1 MLFKLE
7 RNGDMVKLLYRW
19 RIYRGAAFRP
29 DDNSGREYNFLNEK
43 SEFHSEIPHSAGHAD
58 RQAGRLVKYGY

>member
-1 MLFKLE
+1 
-7 RNGDMVKLLYRW
+7 MVINYDFLNEKSE
-19 RIYRGAAFRP
+19 FRAGSY
-29 DDNSGREYNFLNEK
+29 DFLNEK

>member
-1 MLFKLE
+1 MPFRLR
-7 RNGDMVKLLYRW
+7 RNGDKVDFLYRW
-19 RIYRGAAFRP
+19 SIYRGAAFRP